1 MDKCEFSEFSYGY
14 CLTEDLIVGKGTPF
28 TAAPIFP
35 SLQDEGKPGVGYDMR
50 LNRPGTQ
57 LFLQFKLVHQMVR
70 GTANEEQKGHF
81 VVPFYRMHLRPR
93 NISDQHESLL
103 SLENSGNDVF
113 YAAPGFHTAAALT
126 VNYTKRLVWNRSF
139 RLRPSAI
146 GSLKDDKNHH
156 VTFKTYN
163 GKWRFYSERP
173 SKEGH
178 APDTEEIAES
188 LRQKIADRGNRNL
201 RNQIQE
207 LDATL
212 LDIMHTR
219 NAQRHE
225 RERVPI
231 SELGEQVDPIQ
242 RVAYIARQFFDCQLF
257 FVTLKTQNEVTIAP

>member
-14 CLTEDLIVGKGTPF
+14 CLTEDLIIGQGTSL

-35 SLQDEGKPGVGYDMR
+35 SLLEEGQSGVGYDVR
-50 LNRPGTQ
+50 LNRPGTP

-70 GTANEEQKGHF
+70 GTANEEQRGHF

-103 SLENSGNDVF
+103 SLERAGYDVF
-113 YAAPGFHTAAALT
+113 YAAPGFHTASDLT
-126 VNYTKRLVWNRSF
+126 TNYTNKRVWNRSF

-178 APDTEEIAES
+178 AQDTEEIAAS
-188 LRQKIADRGNRNL
+188 LLQRIAERGKRTL
-201 RNQIQE
+201 RSQIEE

-212 LDIMHTR
+212 LDIVHTR
-219 NAQRHE
+219 NAQRRE
-225 RERVPI
+225 REQVPI
-231 SELGEQVDPIQ
+231 DELKGQVDPIG
-242 RVAYIARQFFDCQLF
+242 RTAYIARQFFDCQLF
-257 FVTLKTQNEVTIAP
+257 FVSLKLQTATAL